1 MTATT
6 IQTQPRTSNAVAAV
20 VAALT
25 VVASVASARTSIV
38 CASRRRPSANTL
50 PGVGAA
56 IFRVGIVGGRASQPG
71 TRARASHG
79 RP

>member
-25 VVASVASARTSIV
+25 VVASVASVTLTLSLIRTATEMEQSTV
-38 CASRRRPSANTL
+38 TAQ
-50 PGVGAA
+50 A
-56 IFRVGIVGGRASQPG
+56 IAVEDR
-71 TRARASHG
+71 
-79 RP
+79 